1 MRGVLQPAPHPTHS
15 VPRFVLTVVTWAM
28 LLILVT
34 PLFAVARLAESTFN
48 LRSLEVLPFVYSR
61 LFSLSYFA
69 LLLILPVCIAGYQS
83 LSFFA
88 LV

>member
-15 VPRFVLTVVTWAM
+15 VPWFVLTVVTWAM

-34 PLFAVARLAESTFN
+34 PLFAVARLAESAFN

-61 LFSLSYFA
+61 LFSLFYFV
-69 LLLILPVCIAGYQS
+69 LWSIFPLCITGY
-83 LSFFA
+83 
-88 LV
+88 

>member
-1 MRGVLQPAPHPTHS
+1 
-15 VPRFVLTVVTWAM
+15 M

-61 LFSLSYFA
+61 LFSLSYFV
-69 LLLILPVCIAGYQS
+69 LWSIFPLCITGY
-83 LSFFA
+83 
-88 LV
+88 